1 MESVLSILALTC
13 QRHSDTYVVNE
24 QDFVVADIVVL
35 AVSGDNE
42 LVSSRYFK
50 LSACSDLVRALS
62 RET

>member
-1 MESVLSILALTC
+1 MENVFSILAPAC
-13 QRHSDTYVVNE
+13 RQHNDTHVVDE
-24 QDFVVADIVVL
+24 QDFVVADVVVL